1 MNPQTKHSSGVWN
14 KVIGKGKLSQSIL
27 QMEKKT
33 YQGDSYLKSTFTIK
47 DINPTT
53 GIQEVIVEDFKQ
65 RVPVIEK

>member
-1 MNPQTKHSSGVWN
+1 
-14 KVIGKGKLSQSIL
+14 
-27 QMEKKT
+27 MEKKT